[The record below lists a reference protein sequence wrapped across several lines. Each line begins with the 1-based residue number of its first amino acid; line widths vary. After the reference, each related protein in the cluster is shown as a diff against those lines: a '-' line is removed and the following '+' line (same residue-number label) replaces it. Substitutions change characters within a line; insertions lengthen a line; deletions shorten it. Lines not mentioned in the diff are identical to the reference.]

1 MVEHVWLISASLLA
15 QVATP
20 PDTVIAITNR
30 SWVET
35 MADIGQTIV
44 SIAML
49 AILVV
54 GVLALAALRKSMQ
67 ELQKLMEASY
77 GDLSALARR
86 ANQIADNVQDVTSSI
101 RVEIDNVRD
110 TVRDAQDRI
119 RNGLDGAEERVRRLA
134 ALVDVAQEEAEDFV
148 VSTAGALRGVKS
160 GASVLKKS
168 LAFVRF
174 NGHKKKRR
182 REWTGGRRSGDDR
195 PRIRSRVA
203 NES

>member
-1 MVEHVWLISASLLA
+1 MVEHVWMISASL
-15 QVATP
+15 QATAP
-20 PDTVIAITNR
+20 PDTVIAITR
-30 SWVET
+30 SGWVET
-35 MADIGQTIV
+35 MANVGQAIA

-49 AILVV
+49 AVLVA
-54 GVLALAALRKSMQ
+54 GLLALAALRKSIL

-77 GDLSALARR
+77 GDLSNLARR

-110 TVRDAQDRI
+110 TVRDAQDRV

-134 ALVDVAQEEAEDFV
+134 ALVDVAQEEAEEFV
-148 VSTAGALRGVKS
+148 VSTATALRGVRT

-168 LAFVRF
+168 LAFVRG
-174 NGHKKKRR
+174 NGHRKRKRR
-182 REWTGGRRSGDDR
+182 REWKRERADDDR

>member
-1 MVEHVWLISASLLA
+1 MVEHVSLLMASLLTQTA
-15 QVATP
+15 AP
-20 PDTVIAITNR
+20 PDTVIAITR
-30 SWVET
+30 TGWVAT
-35 MADIGQTIV
+35 MANVSQAVV

-49 AILVV
+49 AVLVA
-54 GVLALAALRKSMQ
+54 GLLALVALRKSIH

-110 TVRDAQDRI
+110 TVRDAQDRV

-148 VSTAGALRGVKS
+148 VSTASALRGVRT

-168 LAFVRF
+168 LAFVRG
-174 NGHKKKRR
+174 NGHRNRR
-182 REWTGGRRSGDDR
+182 RRRQRARERADDDR